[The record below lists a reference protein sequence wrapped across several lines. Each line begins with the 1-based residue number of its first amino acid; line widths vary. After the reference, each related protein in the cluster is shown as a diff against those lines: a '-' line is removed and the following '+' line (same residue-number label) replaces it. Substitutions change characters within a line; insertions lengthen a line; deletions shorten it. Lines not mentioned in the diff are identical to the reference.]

1 MQKPDFWQKRTLK
14 STGLLPLGWL
24 YSTAGLLHRTLT
36 KPARAKCPVVCVGNL
51 TIGGSGKTP
60 VVAVLAESLIKEG
73 FNPHI
78 LSRGYGGKLSSPS
91 PVRVDP
97 ARHKADDVGDEPLL
111 LGRTAP
117 VWIGSDR
124 ARSAHQATE
133 ASANILILD
142 DGFQN
147 PGLHKDFS
155 IIVVDAGYGFG
166 NERVMPA
173 GPLRESLDSGFKR
186 ADLIVTIGK
195 SQTTL
200 STGEL
205 PVVEG
210 VLKPCSRTASRLN
223 GRDVLAFAG
232 IGRPEKF
239 HDSLKELGARVVK
252 TRNFPDHHPYS
263 RADLEALHDQ
273 AKASGLQLV
282 TTEKDAI
289 KLSAEMRKNIEI
301 LPVRLEWQDPKAFQD
316 LLNRLQSL

>member
-1 MQKPDFWQKRTLK
+1 MQRPDFWQERSLK
-14 STGLLPLGWL
+14 STCLMPLGWL
-24 YSTAGLLHRTLT
+24 YSTTGLLRRALT

-51 TIGGSGKTP
+51 TVGGSGKTP
-60 VVAVLAESLIKEG
+60 LVAALAEALIKEG

-78 LSRGYGGKLSSPS
+78 LSRGYGGKLSSPT

-97 ARHKADDVGDEPLL
+97 THHKAGDVGDEPLL
-111 LGRTAP
+111 LSYIAP

-124 ARSAHQATE
+124 TRSARQATE
-133 ASANILILD
+133 ASADILIMD

-173 GPLRESLDSGFKR
+173 GPLRENLHSGFKR
-186 ADLIVTIGK
+186 ADLIVTIGR

-210 VLKPCSRTASRLN
+210 VLKPCPRTASRLN

-239 HDSLKELGARVVK
+239 HDSLRELGARVVETK
-252 TRNFPDHHPYS
+252 DFPDHHPYS
-263 RADLEALHDQ
+263 PAELKTLHDQ
-273 AKASGLQLV
+273 AEASGLQLV

-289 KLSAEMRKNIEI
+289 KLSAEMRKNVEI